1 MVVMASGGEKF
12 FCRSRFNLR
21 SMATMKRAYIIL
33 VAMMVAVLGGA
44 GESDSVAVDIEQL
57 VLAGNKYLKGPGAN
71 ASTAKKED
79 FRKEIL
85 DGLKDKK
92 VSFAATVKDVVRHNG
107 LGGIFLMTL
116 TDTSQKAIVY
126 ALASTSDKKAI
137 DLKVGERVSI
147 TGLISRIH
155 FASSPVRDGRLSI
168 DVVTIESE
176 LTVIGVE
183 PAPVAKASPVT
194 DPTPV
199 VKTTPFTKPVSVASV
214 CGKCRG
220 AKKCTWPECRGGHI
234 YQKNRKI
241 TACRECNGTGK
252 CLRCGGTGWE

>member
-1 MVVMASGGEKF
+1 
-12 FCRSRFNLR
+12 
-21 SMATMKRAYIIL
+21 MKRACIIL

-44 GESDSVAVDIEQL
+44 GESDSVAMDIEQL

-71 ASTAKKED
+71 SSTAKKED

-85 DGLKDKK
+85 DSLKDKK
-92 VSFAATVKDVVRHNG
+92 VSFAATVKDVVRQNG
-107 LGGIFLMTL
+107 LGGSFLMTL
-116 TDTSQKAIVY
+116 TDTSQKAIID
-126 ALASTSDKKAI
+126 ARASTSDEKAI

-147 TGLISRIH
+147 TGLISIIN
-155 FASSPVRDGRLSI
+155 FASSPGRDGRLFI

-199 VKTTPFTKPVSVASV
+199 VKTTPFAKPASVASV

-220 AKKCTWPECRGGHI
+220 SGKCTWPECRGGRVFTHQRG
-234 YQKNRKI
+234 YRRGS
-241 TACRECNGTGK
+241 TVCRECNGTGK
-252 CLRCGGTGWE
+252 CLRCGGTGWEREKEK